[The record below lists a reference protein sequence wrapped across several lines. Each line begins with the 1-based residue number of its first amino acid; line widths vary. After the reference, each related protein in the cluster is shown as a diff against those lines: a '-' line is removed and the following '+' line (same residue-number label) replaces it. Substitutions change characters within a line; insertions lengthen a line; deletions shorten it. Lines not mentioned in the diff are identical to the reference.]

1 MITITEMA
9 EVHAARI
16 AERDGTIATLTAEVK
31 RLQDQLNQPPMWGEN
46 HCGAKLTDADVL
58 AIRARYKR
66 YDRLHGTP
74 AIAREYGM
82 SHSAIGAVVRG
93 LAWKHLPLSLQL
105 KEGE

>member
-1 MITITEMA
+1 MTFMTVEQLQA
-9 EVHAARI
+9 Q
-16 AERDGTIATLTAEVK
+16 IATLTAEVK

-66 YDRLHGTP
+66 YDRLHSVPT
-74 AIAREYGM
+74 IAREYGM
-82 SHSAIGAVVRG
+82 SNSAIGVIVRG

-105 KEGE
+105 KEGEG